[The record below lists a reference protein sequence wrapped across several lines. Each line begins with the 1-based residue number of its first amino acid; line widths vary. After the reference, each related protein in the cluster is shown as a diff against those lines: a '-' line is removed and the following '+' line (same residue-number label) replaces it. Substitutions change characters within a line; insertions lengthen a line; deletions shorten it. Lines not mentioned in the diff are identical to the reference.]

1 VVAIDPPT
9 PSDTLLGPLSA
20 VMAKEEARQLNEVLE
35 QSSLEK
41 LRARVAELESQQ
53 AQQAADLAQQK

>member
-1 VVAIDPPT
+1 
-9 PSDTLLGPLSA
+9 
-20 VMAKEEARQLNEVLE
+20 MAKEEARQLNEVLE